1 MKADIPEAVKNYV
14 DKVARKFE
22 AQCVILW
29 GSRARGDHTPTSDY
43 DIIVIADFKEKFLD
57 RLTTLMELAPLQPNI
72 EVLGYTPEEFET
84 MFQRGNVTALDA
96 IHEGIPLHGKEY
108 FTKYAKRLK
117 ELFERGLE
125 RTTCTWKLPQP
136 PTNPLNPQ

>member
-14 DKVARKFE
+14 DRIARKFE
-22 AQCVILW
+22 ARCVILW

-43 DIIVIADFKEKFLD
+43 DIIVIADFKEKFLE

-72 EVLGYTPEEFET
+72 EALGYTPEEFET

-96 IHEGIPLHGKEY
+96 IYEGIPLHGEEY
-108 FTKYAKRLK
+108 FKKYKKRLR

-136 PTNPLNPQ
+136 QRG